1 MRYTDYEKVY
11 ELAKDI
17 LKDDKKMLLLTKDLE
32 AELKKLK
39 GTFLDDGIDEV
50 SQYVNSLLKML
61 AGAQDAFMTVANDLI
76 DYARLLQKGKG

>member
-1 MRYTDYEKVY
+1 MRYTDYNKVRS
-11 ELAKDI
+11 LAKDI
-17 LKDDKKMLLLTKDLE
+17 LKDDKKMLLLTQDLD

-61 AGAQDAFMTVANDLI
+61 AGAQDAFMAVANDLL
-76 DYARLLQKGKG
+76 DYARLLEEGK